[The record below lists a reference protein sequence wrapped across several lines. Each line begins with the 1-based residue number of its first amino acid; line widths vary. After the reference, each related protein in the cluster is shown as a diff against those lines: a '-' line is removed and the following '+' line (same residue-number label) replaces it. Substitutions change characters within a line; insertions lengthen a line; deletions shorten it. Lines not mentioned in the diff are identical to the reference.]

1 MKILKTILAILA
13 LLIALFLVYAA
24 ISPKVLEVKKE
35 VVINAPKDKVFAFVR
50 SLKNTSNQTVWQQ
63 KDPNVKK
70 TYKGADG
77 QVGSVYRWESEVK
90 DLGVGEQEIT
100 NIVEGKSITSEL
112 RFEKPFEMKDKTT
125 MFVESAD
132 GGTKLIWDYQSQKIP
147 FPFNAFVALQGV
159 QKQLSK
165 DFEDSL
171 ANIKK
176 AIE

>member
-1 MKILKTILAILA
+1 MLKTILAILA
-13 LLIALFLVYAA
+13 LIIALFLIYAA
-24 ISPKVLEVKKE
+24 ISPKQLTVKKE
-35 VVINAPKDKVFAFVR
+35 ITINSPKDKVFAFVR
-50 SLKNTSNQTVWQQ
+50 SLTNTSNQTVWQK

-70 TYKGADG
+70 TYKGVEG
-77 QVGSVYRWESEVK
+77 QVGSVYRWESEDK
-90 DLGVGEQEIT
+90 DVGVGEQEIT
-100 NIVEGKSITSEL
+100 NIVEGKSVTSEL

-125 MFVESAD
+125 MYVESVD
-132 GGTKLIWDYQSQKIP
+132 GGTKLTWDYVSQKIP